1 MTRPTAIVTR
11 KLISSS
17 ILRGSLPPSAINL
30 TDRPFSPE
38 SFDSC
43 RGRCLTRHKRNPAQD
58 SRNKGSASHRE
69 DRPRRRTRPT
79 RIALVRWSEGKRM
92 SVPVTHRGIIV
103 GVDGSSV
110 SKLAVDWAA
119 RDAAMRNIAL
129 TMVNVQDP
137 PMLLTNPTPFT
148 FGGGMSMAPGYR
160 EWQQDAGRE
169 ILNDA
174 FKTVRDATKGS
185 PIEVTSEMV
194 NGPAVRTLVNLSKEA
209 QLVVVGSRGRGAL
222 ARVLLGSVSTGLVHH
237 AHCPV
242 AVIHDQYPLTAHPSE
257 APVVVGIDGSPASEL
272 ATSIA
277 FDEASWRGAELV
289 AMHAWSDTEVFE
301 FPGVDRSTIQALG
314 EETLSERL
322 AGWQERYPDVLVR
335 RVVVADRPAQ
345 ELVEQ
350 SKSAQLVVVG
360 SHGRGGFTGMLL
372 GSVSTAVAQSA
383 QVPMIVARRP

>member
-1 MTRPTAIVTR
+1 
-11 KLISSS
+11 
-17 ILRGSLPPSAINL
+17 
-30 TDRPFSPE
+30 
-38 SFDSC
+38 
-43 RGRCLTRHKRNPAQD
+43 
-58 SRNKGSASHRE
+58 
-69 DRPRRRTRPT
+69 
-79 RIALVRWSEGKRM
+79 M

-289 AMHAWSDTEVFE
+289 AVHAWSDTEVFE

-322 AGWQERYPDVLVR
+322 AGWQERYPDVSVR

-383 QVPMIVARRP
+383 QVPTIVARRP